1 MILIQKNMTIII
13 VITTISIIIIMKM
26 QKRENLFGKGGL
38 NYKINP
44 KSDG

>member
-1 MILIQKNMTIII
+1 MTIII
-13 VITTISIIIIMKM
+13 VIITISMVIMKM